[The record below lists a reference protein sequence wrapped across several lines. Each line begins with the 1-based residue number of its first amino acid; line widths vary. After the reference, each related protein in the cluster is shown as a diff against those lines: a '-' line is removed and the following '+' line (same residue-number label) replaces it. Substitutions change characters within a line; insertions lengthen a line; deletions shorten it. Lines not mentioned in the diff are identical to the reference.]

1 MTPMNKKS
9 QSGSIPDR
17 GTKKINIFSKK
28 HNVLRF
34 FYTYIDVRCKII
46 WALSSVG

>member
-17 GTKKINIFSKK
+17 GTKKINIFSK
-28 HNVLRF
+28 NITFCGF
-34 FYTYIDVRCKII
+34 FIHI
-46 WALSSVG
+46 